1 MDGSTIV
8 GKDQVLIMSSTA
20 KCFSEFKYSSDDPLL
35 HGVDVLTESEPSSG
49 QAHYRHLLSDK
60 VRITP
65 ELFPGLASS
74 LRGVGQAIGLD
85 EDIRSFV
92 YADPSIQAMC
102 ITHHDDGK
110 RYFIVLFSSGIIEKL
125 NSNEL
130 RFVIGHE
137 VGHFLCKHW
146 RYPKEASVQTQAER
160 IAVMQ
165 LSQCAEIS
173 ADRIGLLAS
182 GSLQSA
188 CSALLKS
195 AAGLGEPYLK
205 PNITSFLNQFRDL
218 VEKDGNEASVLFSHP
233 IIPLRIRSLLRFDP
247 LARLIGAGKEVI
259 AEQLIQVDRAIHED
273 FRRSH
278 GNVLERMEQEL
289 MVKAKSWGMLWLFI
303 SDGVLTKE
311 KQAILQQLNGREKTD
326 QIIQYLRNNAEN
338 LKTEL
343 FKKMEK
349 YCSEV
354 KIMPQGKR
362 VAFIDD
368 LQSLSKGLIESSD
381 AYERALADIRKILDL

>member
-1 MDGSTIV
+1 M
-8 GKDQVLIMSSTA
+8 
-20 KCFSEFKYSSDDPLL
+20 
-35 HGVDVLTESEPSSG
+35 
-49 QAHYRHLLSDK
+49 
-60 VRITP
+60 
-65 ELFPGLASS
+65 
-74 LRGVGQAIGLD
+74 
-85 EDIRSFV
+85 
-92 YADPSIQAMC
+92 
-102 ITHHDDGK
+102 
-110 RYFIVLFSSGIIEKL
+110 
-125 NSNEL
+125 
-130 RFVIGHE
+130 
-137 VGHFLCKHW
+137 
-146 RYPKEASVQTQAER
+146 
-160 IAVMQ
+160 
-165 LSQCAEIS
+165 
-173 ADRIGLLAS
+173 
-182 GSLQSA
+182 
-188 CSALLKS
+188 
-195 AAGLGEPYLK
+195 
-205 PNITSFLNQFRDL
+205 
-218 VEKDGNEASVLFSHP
+218 
-233 IIPLRIRSLLRFDP
+233 RFDP